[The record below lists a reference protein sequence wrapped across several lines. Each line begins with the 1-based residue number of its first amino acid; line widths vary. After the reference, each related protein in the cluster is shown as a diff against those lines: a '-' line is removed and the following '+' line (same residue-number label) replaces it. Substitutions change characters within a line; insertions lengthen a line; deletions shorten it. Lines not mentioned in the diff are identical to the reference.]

1 MHTFQGS
8 DVVFES
14 LQNAQI
20 WRLAPCLVTLKT
32 VSPRAV
38 IEAPR
43 CGVPRKRT
51 RKVVGAMAFSYVE
64 ALIDRVNTCIIEFS
78 AMTDDG

>member
-38 IEAPR
+38 IEHLGAASLESGR
-43 CGVPRKRT
+43 ERSLGQWISDMWKRL
-51 RKVVGAMAFSYVE
+51 
-64 ALIDRVNTCIIEFS
+64 LIESRPV
-78 AMTDDG
+78 